1 LACDWR
7 RSETRE
13 GDPVGSD
20 DGGADETSRMAFFD
34 RLAFSLQAGAIVAL
48 LLRTSVDANQL
59 GAANPL
65 NTIATGFVLLI
76 VLVLACPC

>member
-1 LACDWR
+1 
-7 RSETRE
+7 
-13 GDPVGSD
+13 
-20 DGGADETSRMAFFD
+20 
-34 RLAFSLQAGAIVAL
+34 LQAGAIVAL